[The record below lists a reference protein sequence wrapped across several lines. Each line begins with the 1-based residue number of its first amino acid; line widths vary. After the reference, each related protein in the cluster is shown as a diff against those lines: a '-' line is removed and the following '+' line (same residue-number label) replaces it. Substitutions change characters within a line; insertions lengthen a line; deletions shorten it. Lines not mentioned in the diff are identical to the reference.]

1 MQTVSKNNAIV
12 WSFVAVAILVNIAG
26 YLWNLYEKIRLFD
39 EILHAFTTFSL
50 TLLLAW
56 LLYGV
61 VLKGAEDRSILFV
74 LTVVSLGLAV
84 GALWE
89 IAEWLYDLMVP
100 ANAILGKTDTIID
113 LVMDVAGAT
122 VAGILSVGMVKTKA

>member
-1 MQTVSKNNAIV
+1 M
-12 WSFVAVAILVNIAG
+12 
-26 YLWNLYEKIRLFD
+26 
-39 EILHAFTTFSL
+39 

-61 VLKGAEDRSILFV
+61 VLKGAEDRSILCV

-113 LVMDVAGAT
+113 LLMDIAGAT
-122 VAGILSVGMVKTKA
+122 VAGILSVGMVKAKV